1 MQGYLNKV
9 RQAQLSFEA
18 FSIRQIPRGQNSH
31 FDLLAMLA
39 TSSGSRLPWV
49 IIVEDMMVSGHS
61 DQTPNRVHTIQVD
74 PSWMD
79 PLVSF
84 LRDGSLSEDKG
95 EADKIRRKAPW
106 YWLSEK

>member
-1 MQGYLNKV
+1 
-9 RQAQLSFEA
+9 
-18 FSIRQIPRGQNSH
+18 
-31 FDLLAMLA
+31 
-39 TSSGSRLPWV
+39 
-49 IIVEDMMVSGHS
+49 MVSGHS
-61 DQTPNRVHTIQVD
+61 DQTPNRVHTIQVG

>member
-1 MQGYLNKV
+1 
-9 RQAQLSFEA
+9 
-18 FSIRQIPRGQNSH
+18 
-31 FDLLAMLA
+31 
-39 TSSGSRLPWV
+39 
-49 IIVEDMMVSGHS
+49 MVSGHS
-61 DQTPNRVHTIQVD
+61 DQTPNRVHTIQVG

-84 LRDGSLSEDKG
+84 LRDGSLFEDKG